1 MKIVLNKCFGIFEL
15 SKKALKRLSELET
28 KDNIYKYYCET
39 ILENGVMYAL
49 IKKISDSMEDGVI
62 LLEEPIDKD
71 ILKLPYKDFL
81 NVEHT
86 VISEDRFWGYDEDR
100 FWGYEMRTDKN
111 LITVVEELGKEASTK
126 HSNLKVFEIPDDCDW
141 YIDGYGGR
149 ETLVLVQR
157 VTGHTLLK

>member
-49 IKKISDSMEDGVI
+49 IKKISDSMEDSII

-71 ILKLPYKDFL
+71 ILKLPYEDFL

-86 VISEDRFWGYDEDR
+86 VISEDRFWGH
-100 FWGYEMRTDKN
+100 EMRTDKN
-111 LITVVEELGKEASTK
+111 LITVVEELGEEASTK
-126 HSNLKVFEIPDDCDW
+126 YSNLKVFEIPDDYDW

-157 VTGHTLLK
+157 VTEHTLLK